1 MDRSPCMQETRGPLD
16 GITGVILAGGASSRM
31 GRNKALLM
39 VDGMPLI
46 EKIHRTMIQLFRD
59 VVLVTNTPEVYAF
72 LPCRTV
78 TDIYPGFGSIAGLHA
93 GLAASSEEWIF
104 VAACDAP
111 FINPDVIRMLS
122 AVSAGY
128 DAVVPI
134 SEGGKEP
141 LHALYGRRC
150 LAEIEQVIRQ
160 GDRRLLILLD
170 RVRTRYVTPEERAS
184 IPGAELSFCNVN
196 TPDEYAA
203 MVGKRK
209 P

>member
-1 MDRSPCMQETRGPLD
+1 MDRPSRGQEIRGPLE

-31 GRNKALLM
+31 GRNKALLTL
-39 VDGMPLI
+39 DGMPLI
-46 EKIHRTMIQLFRD
+46 EKIHRTMAQLFRD

-78 TDIYPGFGSIAGLHA
+78 ADVYPGFGSIAGLHA
-93 GLAASSEEWIF
+93 GLAASSDEWIF
-104 VAACDAP
+104 VTACDAP
-111 FINPDVIRMLS
+111 FINPEVIRMMA
-122 AVSAGY
+122 AVSPGH

-150 LAEIEQVIRQ
+150 LAEVEHLIRQ
-160 GDRRLLILLD
+160 GDRKLLILLD
-170 RVRTRYVTPEERAS
+170 RVRTRYVTSEELAS
-184 IPGAELSFCNVN
+184 IPGAERSFCNVN

-203 MVGKRK
+203 MVGMRR

>member
-1 MDRSPCMQETRGPLD
+1 MDRSPPMQETRGPLD

-46 EKIHRTMIQLFRD
+46 EKIHRTMAQLFRD

-78 TDIYPGFGSIAGLHA
+78 EDIYPGFGSIAGLHA

-104 VAACDAP
+104 VTACDAP

-122 AVSAGY
+122 AASAGY

-134 SEGGKEP
+134 SKGGKEP

-150 LAEIEQVIRQ
+150 LTEVEQVIRQ
-160 GDRRLLILLD
+160 GDRQLLILLD
-170 RVRTRYVTPEERAS
+170 RVRTRYVTPEELAS

-203 MVGKRK
+203 MVGMRR